1 MKTTS
6 TKFLYIVIAIF
17 YLNITIAQTAQD
29 SITTLNEIVISK
41 DPFKDLIP
49 VQTLKAEELD
59 KLNSLN
65 LADALRYFSGAQIK
79 DYGGMGG
86 LKTIDVRNMG
96 THHVGVFYNGLQVGN
111 AQNGIVDLGKFS
123 LDNIEQV
130 QLYNGQRSAIF
141 QSAKEYASAS
151 VVYLQTKKPV
161 FKSDKKFNL
170 RASYK
175 AGSIQLVN
183 PSIAADYKINEHI
196 TTTVNAEYIHSNGRY
211 KFRQKRLNVDGSV
224 AYDTTGTRL
233 NSAITAYRIENGWY
247 GNTQNNSWQANLY
260 YYQSQRGLPG
270 AVIKKSDHTIAT
282 ENIDENQKDQNVMVQ
297 GQWTH
302 FVNDMYSFK
311 IKGKYAYDLTNY
323 RSRKTV
329 DFEGDEVTYNPQFDN
344 TFYQQDYYLS
354 AAHLIKLSPIWEFSV
369 ATDVQYNKLNAT
381 RKGQGGLFTYPE
393 RLTFLTSFATSLD
406 LGKLKAQANVLGTFT
421 HEKVKYNYRA
431 PNRNIWAPSIFL
443 NYTPLQSQKLNIYAF
458 YKYIFRLPTFN
469 DLYYTQ
475 IGTADL
481 KPEFSRQI
489 NLGVSYEKDLKNM
502 LFKNFRV
509 SLQSY
514 YADITDKII
523 ATPTSSMM
531 RWMMTNL
538 GKVESYGLET
548 SFETTLELAKDLQLD
563 LHLNYQY
570 TVAKD
575 KSITLAGKTSSYGD
589 QIPYTPWN
597 SGSLTASLNYKQ
609 YFINYSFIYVG
620 DRYNAN
626 KNNIS
631 KNLVQPWYTHDVSLQ
646 RSFTYQGYNFR
657 VSIEA
662 NNLAN
667 QYYEVVSNFPMP
679 GRNFR
684 FTIKFDL

>member
-1 MKTTS
+1 MKITQN
-6 TKFLYIVIAIF
+6 
-17 YLNITIAQTAQD
+17 YLITFTVFICSLFVATGQSQKD

-41 DPFKDLIP
+41 DPFKELIP
-49 VQTLKAEELD
+49 VQTLKGEQLHR
-59 KLNSLN
+59 LNSLN
-65 LADALRYFSGAQIK
+65 VADALRYFSGAKIK

-96 THHVGVFYNGLQVGN
+96 SHHVGVFYNGLQVGN

-141 QSAKEYASAS
+141 QSAKEFASAS
-151 VVYLQTKKPV
+151 VVYLQTRKPT
-161 FKSDKKFNL
+161 FKDGKDYNF

-175 AGSIQLVN
+175 AGTIQLAN
-183 PSIAADYKINEHI
+183 PSIALDYKINDNI

-247 GNTQNNSWQANLY
+247 GKTQNDSWQANLY

-282 ENIDENQKDQNVMVQ
+282 ENIDENQKDQNVMLQ
-297 GQWTH
+297 GQWKH
-302 FVNDMYSFK
+302 FVNDFYSFQ

-354 AAHLIKLSPIWEFSV
+354 AAHLFKLSPIWEFSV
-369 ATDVQYNKLNAT
+369 ATDAQYNKLNAT
-381 RKGQGGLFTYPE
+381 RKGQGTLFTYPE

-406 LGKLKAQANVLGTFT
+406 LGKVKAQANVLGTFT
-421 HEKVKYNYRA
+421 HEKVRHNYKA
-431 PNRNIWAPSIFL
+431 PNRNIWAPSVFL
-443 NYTPLQSQKLNIYAF
+443 NYSPLQNNSINLYAF
-458 YKYIFRLPTFN
+458 YKYIYRLPTFN

-481 KPEFSRQI
+481 KPELSRQF
-489 NLGVSYEKDLKNM
+489 NLGASFEKQINHHTVKYFKVS
-502 LFKNFRV
+502 V
-509 SLQSY
+509 QSY

-538 GKVESYGLET
+538 GKVESYGVESSLQT
-548 SFETTLELAKDLQLD
+548 NMDIAKDLTLD
-563 LHLNYQY
+563 IHLNYQY
-570 TVAKD
+570 TVATD
-575 KSITLAGKTSSYGD
+575 KSETLAGKTSSYGD

-597 SGSLTASLNYKQ
+597 SGSAIIGLNYKE
-609 YFINYSFIYVG
+609 YALNYSFIYVG
-620 DRYNAN
+620 SRYNAN
-626 KNNIS
+626 KNNIK
-631 KNLVQPWYTHDVSLQ
+631 KNEVQPWYTHDLSLQ
-646 RSFTYQGYNFR
+646 RSFNYQGYNFR
-657 VSIEA
+657 LSIEA

-667 QYYEVVSNFPMP
+667 QYYEIVANFPMP

-684 FTIKFDL
+684 FTLNFEL